1 MDEIL
6 KNIIEY
12 SYPVVVS
19 IYLLVRMES
28 KMEKLTESLFLLNE
42 SIKDLKIIK

>member
-19 IYLLVRMES
+19 IFLLVRMES
-28 KMEKLTESLFLLNE
+28 KMEKLTESLVLLNE
-42 SIKDLKIIK
+42 SIKDLRNCK

>member
-42 SIKDLKIIK
+42 SIKDLKIFK